1 VVTYKPGLFVL
12 GAVFLAFL
20 LVVFGTRFPRAASGY
35 QFSMAVKLLG
45 NPVVLV
51 AALALFCYVSLEAS
65 LNTWS
70 KPYMTEMFG
79 GDQNPNAVANA
90 GLVLSLFGVAM
101 MGGRFLT
108 SMVKNL
114 TQIGVRLIAVMA
126 LVAAG
131 AILTM
136 ILTTS
141 PALAVVAVVLTG
153 LAFAPIFPTIVGVT
167 FAKFEPKLYGSI
179 FGIIFSVGLLGATF
193 VPKIV
198 GNLSRGATIQQ
209 SLYIVFAM
217 AVGLFVIAMFLGSG
231 SRKGG
236 TAR

>member
-1 VVTYKPGLFVL
+1 MNQPDVISAL
-12 GAVFLAFL
+12 
-20 LVVFGTRFPRAASGY
+20 
-35 QFSMAVKLLG
+35 
-45 NPVVLV
+45 
-51 AALALFCYVSLEAS
+51 AALAQDSRLAIYRLLVKRGPEGYAVGEISERLKIAGPSLSFHLKE
-65 LNTWS
+65 L
-70 KPYMTEMFG
+70 
-79 GDQNPNAVANA
+79 ANA

-101 MGGRFLT
+101 MAGRFLT

-126 LVAAG
+126 LVAAA

-217 AVGLFVIAMFLGSG
+217 AVALFVIAMFLGSG
-231 SRKGG
+231 SRKSG